1 MKRYESRRS
10 RAFLCYRRADAG
22 GYVKL
27 VYDALEERFPGRIFM
42 DVLIG
47 GTERWREKIAQELSS
62 CSVFLV
68 LIGPGGIFP
77 DPDHADENDVFRGEI
92 AAALRSDIPVLPV
105 LLPGARLPRVDEL
118 PQDTQG
124 ILDRQAR
131 RINDDTYREDLDRI
145 VQVASRFLDPIWRRV
160 LEGAAATLLQPSMR
174 VLTAFLGTVLVL
186 FAIGGGFVVRTLI
199 APRLLGVMP
208 IEAASLPANDRW
220 IATSTRRKL
229 LEAMS
234 ESSVDAISRRQLDP
248 AVERHG
254 ELGAAE
260 HLRLRYVV
268 FFEMSK
274 RAGRL
279 QMSVEISS
287 QSLASV
293 VAEGL
298 GLPTKWQVIKSIE
311 AEGNPLDLVALQNSL
326 FERTIGALNE
336 LLPTGQQVPVSRI
349 REVIAL
355 RNPDDHKA
363 RLAALIGGAPVR
375 GAGESEPGRGSW
387 LYRWLGGVVG
397 VALAAEVP
405 AQEIGDES
413 ASENGIAIALERY
426 ADALEAK
433 DLEQLALVMEMTG
446 DLQDAYRE
454 YLYFVDDLEV
464 SIEVGDV
471 VIENGVARIFLLIVC
486 ASK

>member
-1 MKRYESRRS
+1 
-10 RAFLCYRRADAG
+10 
-22 GYVKL
+22 
-27 VYDALEERFPGRIFM
+27 
-42 DVLIG
+42 
-47 GTERWREKIAQELSS
+47 
-62 CSVFLV
+62 
-68 LIGPGGIFP
+68 
-77 DPDHADENDVFRGEI
+77 
-92 AAALRSDIPVLPV
+92 
-105 LLPGARLPRVDEL
+105 
-118 PQDTQG
+118 
-124 ILDRQAR
+124 
-131 RINDDTYREDLDRI
+131 
-145 VQVASRFLDPIWRRV
+145 
-160 LEGAAATLLQPSMR
+160 
-174 VLTAFLGTVLVL
+174 
-186 FAIGGGFVVRTLI
+186 
-199 APRLLGVMP
+199 MP

-471 VIENGVARIFLLIVC
+471 VIENGVATAEYSREDRFIDRKTGREIELHVEGVAALELEQGGARWKIQSF
-486 ASK
+486 SPK